1 MTIKRFVKS
10 IVSLSG
16 YVDLK
21 GATDSIRKNIYFR
34 GPNVYILACAIIIA
48 SVGLNVNSIPVIIGA
63 MLISPVMGPILGFGF
78 SLGVQDIQLLKDSLR
93 NLAVMVGI
101 SIAASAI
108 YFLLSPLRLENPSE
122 LLARTNP
129 TIYDVLIALFGGFAG
144 IFEISRSE
152 KGTVLSGVAIATAL
166 MPPLCTVGYG
176 IAILNWAYVAGALYL
191 FLINSIFIALA
202 TFVTVKFLNYPKVA
216 ETQEGVKTRLRTST
230 VAIILLIIIVPS
242 VFSAVRIIKESNFRS
257 HAARLVSDHKT
268 IGKGFIYN
276 YDVDFSTKPA
286 TIDLYMAGERLTAA
300 DKERLYSAA
309 EHYGITRSQLNFRE
323 EAVNNRESITDTE
336 IVRGI
341 LEHSER
347 QVERLYETIN
357 TLNDS
362 IARLNRQLKESQ
374 AAPSGGAADEVTPSG
389 SEN

>member
-1 MTIKRFVKS
+1 M
-10 IVSLSG
+10 
-16 YVDLK
+16 
-21 GATDSIRKNIYFR
+21 
-34 GPNVYILACAIIIA
+34 
-48 SVGLNVNSIPVIIGA
+48 
-63 MLISPVMGPILGFGF
+63 
-78 SLGVQDIQLLKDSLR
+78 
-93 NLAVMVGI
+93 
-101 SIAASAI
+101 
-108 YFLLSPLRLENPSE
+108 
-122 LLARTNP
+122 
-129 TIYDVLIALFGGFAG
+129 
-144 IFEISRSE
+144 
-152 KGTVLSGVAIATAL
+152 
-166 MPPLCTVGYG
+166 
-176 IAILNWAYVAGALYL
+176 
-191 FLINSIFIALA
+191 
-202 TFVTVKFLNYPKVA
+202 
-216 ETQEGVKTRLRTST
+216 
-230 VAIILLIIIVPS
+230 
-242 VFSAVRIIKESNFRS
+242 
-257 HAARLVSDHKT
+257 SDHKT